1 MTLQGTLGK
10 NSKHV
15 EKFDVP
21 VASDSSTVLFVSYLR
36 MVISLAIV
44 EIQGRRE
51 TGRAPGLGLSWGP
64 TVEGC
69 KNLFWVTPL
78 AMQLDGL

>member
-1 MTLQGTLGK
+1 METTIFRAELCAGP
-10 NSKHV
+10 S
-15 EKFDVP
+15 
-21 VASDSSTVLFVSYLR
+21 
-36 MVISLAIV
+36 
-44 EIQGRRE
+44 RE
-51 TGRAPGLGLSWGP
+51 GLAPGLGLSWGP

>member
-1 MTLQGTLGK
+1 MQACHSSLCFSLSSRYSIIEYFNDILSNDACTLCQWC
-10 NSKHV
+10 S
-15 EKFDVP
+15 
-21 VASDSSTVLFVSYLR
+21 
-36 MVISLAIV
+36 
-44 EIQGRRE
+44 QGRRE